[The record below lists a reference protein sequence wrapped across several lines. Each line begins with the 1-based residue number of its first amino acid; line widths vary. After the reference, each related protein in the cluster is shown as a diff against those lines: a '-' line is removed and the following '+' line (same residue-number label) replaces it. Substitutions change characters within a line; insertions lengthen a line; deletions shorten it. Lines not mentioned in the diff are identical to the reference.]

1 MRLPSSDY
9 DESRIAAMRG
19 DSDAHGGIVMSKAR
33 HRSAAAGIQIAFPL
47 VINKEISLSA
57 YDHRLRG
64 AQVTVQYMAHRR
76 IRSLGSTL
84 FTASLADCHINQHT
98 ARIRKSLG

>member
-1 MRLPSSDY
+1 MGKGKLVHL
-9 DESRIAAMRG
+9 RG
-19 DSDAHGGIVMSKAR
+19 DSGAHGGIVMSKAR
-33 HRSAAAGIQIAFPL
+33 HRSAAAGIQIALPL

-84 FTASLADCHINQHT
+84 FTASLADCHNNQHT